1 MKRRLVLSYVAVAAL
16 IMIVLEVPLGIV
28 YSRHELSL
36 TTAGL
41 QRDAAAIAVLAEDGV
56 EHHDTAALASLAAQ
70 YRVPGQSD
78 VEIVGIGGIV
88 LVPARSDEGELAT
101 GSVHGR
107 VIGLLTRGTSNTGPL
122 GDGDELFAMA
132 RVGAGIPPLAVVVV
146 VGPTARV
153 DGRIRA
159 AWLALAALALCTIAG
174 AMGLGLL
181 VARSVTGPL
190 TGLEDAARRLG
201 SGDLKARAKITG
213 PEELQA
219 LGRAFN
225 DMAGRLSDLVAA
237 QHAFVADASHQL
249 RSPLTALRLRLEN
262 LAAASTQTGSGA
274 AAAAAAAGAG
284 AGADTAGDTGELD
297 AILGEMDRLS
307 RLVDGLLVLAGAEG
321 RRPAREVVDVGAIV
335 AERRDAWAALAEEGG
350 VTLVWEAS
358 DRPVG
363 AWFVGGHLEQILD
376 NLLANALEA
385 SGSGQHVRLRV
396 RGDGHRVE
404 VHVEDEGRG
413 MAAEEREHA
422 FDRLWRGAHSKPGS
436 GSGLGLAIVR
446 QLARANDAEVELRE
460 APKGG
465 VDAVIRAEPARMAA
479 RSSGSGLVG

>member
-1 MKRRLVLSYVAVAAL
+1 MKRRLVLSYVAVAAVIL
-16 IMIVLEVPLGIV
+16 IVLEVPLGIV

-41 QRDAAAIAVLAEDGV
+41 QRDAAAISVLAEDGV

-70 YRVPGQSD
+70 YRVPRQSD

-88 LVPARSDEGELAT
+88 LVPARSDEGELAA

-107 VIGLLTRGTSNTGPL
+107 VIGLLTRGTSNAGPF

-132 RVGAGIPPLAVVVV
+132 RVGAGVPPLAVVVV

-153 DGRIRA
+153 DGRIHT

-201 SGDLKARAKITG
+201 SGDLEARAKITG
-213 PEELQA
+213 PEELQD

-262 LAAASTQTGSGA
+262 LAAAATRTGPGA
-274 AAAAAAAGAG
+274 AVGAGAG

-350 VTLVWEAS
+350 VTLVWEPS

-363 AWFVGGHLEQILD
+363 VWFVSGHLEQILD

-396 RGDGHRVE
+396 RGDGDRVE

-446 QLARANDAEVELRE
+446 QLARANDADVELRE

-465 VDAVIRAEPARMAA
+465 VDAVIWAEPARMAA
-479 RSSGSGLVG
+479 RSSVSGLVG

>member
-1 MKRRLVLSYVAVAAL
+1 VKRRLVLSYVAVAAVIL
-16 IMIVLEVPLGIV
+16 VLLEVPLGIV

-36 TTAGL
+36 ITAGL

-78 VEIVGIGGIV
+78 VEIVGIGGNV
-88 LVPARSDEGELAT
+88 LVSASSDEGELAT
-101 GSVHGR
+101 GAVRGR
-107 VIGLLTRGTSNTGPL
+107 VMNLLTGSGSNAGHL
-122 GDGDELFAMA
+122 GDGDELFALA
-132 RVGAGIPPLAVVVV
+132 RVGSAVTPLAVVVV

-153 DGRIRA
+153 DRRIRTG
-159 AWLALAALALCTIAG
+159 WLGLAALAVGAIAG
-174 AMGLGLL
+174 AIGLGLI

-190 TGLEDAARRLG
+190 TGLEEAARRLG
-201 SGDLKARAKITG
+201 SGDLAARAAITG
-213 PEELQA
+213 PEELRA
-219 LGRAFN
+219 LGREFN
-225 DMAGRLSDLVAA
+225 DMARRLSELVAA

-262 LAAASTQTGSGA
+262 LAAASARSDP
-274 AAAAAAAGAG
+274 
-284 AGADTAGDTGELD
+284 GADADELD
-297 AILGEMDRLS
+297 AILSEIERLS
-307 RLVDGLLVLAGAEG
+307 RVVDGLIVLAGAEG
-321 RRPAREVVDVGAIV
+321 QRPTREVVDLGAV
-335 AERRDAWAALAEEGG
+335 AAERRDAWAALAEEGG
-350 VTLVWEAS
+350 VTLVCEPP

-385 SGSGQHVRLRV
+385 TSAGHVVRLRV
-396 RGDGHRVE
+396 HSDSHGAE

-422 FDRLWRGAHSKPGS
+422 FDRLWRGAHSRPRS

-446 QLARANDAEVELRE
+446 QLAGANNADVELRE
-460 APKGG
+460 APHGG
-465 VDAVIRAEPARMAA
+465 VDAVVRAEPARIAA
-479 RSSGSGLVG
+479 RGSASGSVV